1 MTIQMKQLPYEPT
14 DLEPIISKKTL
25 EFHYGKHYATYVKT
39 TNDLIAGT
47 PLENKSLDEIIQ
59 ATQNNPEYKKLFNNA
74 AQVFNHE
81 FFWNSLTPIEENKKI
96 SPALSEKI
104 IESFGL
110 METFYEEFNKAA
122 VSQFGS
128 GWVWLVSD
136 GNTLKI
142 VATSNAELPTTP
154 LKPLLCLD
162 VWEHAYYLD
171 YQNKRADF
179 ANNIIRHL
187 FNWKFA
193 EENDKK

>member
-1 MTIQMKQLPYEPT
+1 MTIQMQQLPYELT

-47 PLENKSLDEIIQ
+47 PFENKSLNEIIE
-59 ATQNNPEYKKLFNNA
+59 ATTKKSEHKKLFNNA

-110 METFYEEFNKAA
+110 LETFYEEFSKAA
-122 VSQFGS
+122 VAQFGS

-136 GNTLKI
+136 GNVLKI
-142 VATSNAELPTTP
+142 VSTSNAELPP
-154 LKPLLCLD
+154 SHLKPLLCLD

-171 YQNKRADF
+171 YQNRRADF
-179 ANNIIRHL
+179 ADAIIRRL